1 MKNWGQP
8 FAALLGSIYV
18 QKGFGLPAI
27 GGKDSMSGSF
37 EDLHVPPTLI
47 SFAVQVEKAN
57 KILSPEFKAPEHRE
71 HPLHTKN
78 DLASA
83 EEINRLRLHTHCW
96 STTRM

>member
-1 MKNWGQP
+1 MARNSFLIPRIFPSFRSDPKKWGQP

-57 KILSPEFKAPEHRE
+57 KI
-71 HPLHTKN
+71 
-78 DLASA
+78 
-83 EEINRLRLHTHCW
+83 II
-96 STTRM
+96 TRI